1 MTQIVMP
8 PSLHSSVKSPHRIL
22 KKYKMNYRQTSSGH
36 FGKQN
41 TVPGKE
47 IVLTSSPGVIS
58 SADGFYAITGQH
70 SRLTVAGID
79 ILYNPQEESK
89 LDVQNFV
96 FLGARVMAAN
106 RLATS
111 SRSWAKLM
119 KRDPYSAKQWIL
131 VDRKVLRS
139 YNLYVAEAVQQNG
152 VEAVSPNQIDGGGAE
167 DKEKTTKQ
175 SVSDGVAGII
185 WVVDNVPGR
194 LHGED
199 VTALT
204 VMGAKRLHLE
214 GVPHFRET
222 LYESGL
228 SSGNGADPEFEYLKQ
243 APVAEGAQPTHSLRF
258 YALSS
263 GRTDYAE
270 GLTVI
275 HSSDGDEGDG
285 RVVGGAEDQE
295 EGAGI
300 GNVEVGLVADEDRAP
315 TLTMAGG
322 FFSKWTWV

>member
-1 MTQIVMP
+1 
-8 PSLHSSVKSPHRIL
+8 
-22 KKYKMNYRQTSSGH
+22 MNYRQTTTGH

-41 TVPGKE
+41 TVPGLE

-58 SADGFYAITGQH
+58 SSDGFYAITGLH

-79 ILYNPQEESK
+79 ILYNPQEGSG

-139 YNLYVAEAVQQNG
+139 YNLYVAEAMQQNS
-152 VEAVSPNQIDGGGAE
+152 VEVVSMNQIDGGEGAE
-167 DKEKTTKQ
+167 KEKNSKQ
-175 SVSDGVAGII
+175 SDGVAGII

-204 VMGAKRLHLE
+204 VMGAKRLHLA
-214 GVPHFRET
+214 GLPHFRET
-222 LYESGL
+222 LDESGL

-243 APVAEGAQPTHSLRF
+243 APAADDAEPRHSLRF

-275 HSSDGDEGDG
+275 HSSDGDDG

-300 GNVEVGLVADEDRAP
+300 GGGSGAEVGLVEDEDRAP
-315 TLTMAGG
+315 TLAMAGG